1 MRNKAYILF
10 VLCLFV
16 AAFGHAQSEVLTLD
30 SCLNSARQRNCT
42 IRSAQ
47 LEVLI
52 AREVKKQ
59 MLWKYFPQISAEGF
73 GFYAANHIVD
83 MDVTKGVEGNTG
95 DFLKPAF
102 ELLTI
107 IGQADNPNFE
117 LSSQV
122 KMVKWGVSA

>member
-59 MLWKYFPQISAEGF
+59 MLWK
-73 GFYAANHIVD
+73 
-83 MDVTKGVEGNTG
+83 
-95 DFLKPAF
+95 
-102 ELLTI
+102 
-107 IGQADNPNFE
+107 
-117 LSSQV
+117 
-122 KMVKWGVSA
+122 